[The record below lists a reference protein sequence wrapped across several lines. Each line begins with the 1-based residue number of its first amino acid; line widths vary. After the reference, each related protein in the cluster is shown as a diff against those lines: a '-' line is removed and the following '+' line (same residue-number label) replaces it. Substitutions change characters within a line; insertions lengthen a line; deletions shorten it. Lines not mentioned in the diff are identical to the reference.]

1 MRDNKKKGDINAA
14 ETSDAV
20 SPITPDQPLIIDL
33 PDGQKLVV
41 GNMVEGSVIEV
52 ATWRG
57 TGRPDSR
64 TSRLMLGMS
73 PGSLTPTVVQTE
85 SGEKAKLTPKDR
97 IAALLKS
104 LQALPKSLFI
114 KKEDGEKKEKK
125 EEKKEEK
132 NFFKKP
138 EADKQAKSLSLKG
151 DESKSKRAFF
161 MDFLVRSTHE
171 QAKQEQ
177 SKQEELEIDKW
188 LDSMRSKSTNGMPP
202 RKSTTK
208 TSSTAAKSKKAKPEA
223 RKSKG
228 G

>member
-1 MRDNKKKGDINAA
+1 MRDNKKKGDVNAT

-20 SPITPDQPLIIDL
+20 PPITPDQPLIIDL

-85 SGEKAKLTPKDR
+85 SGEKAKLTAKDR

-114 KKEDGEKKEKK
+114 KKEEGAKKD
-125 EEKKEEK
+125 KKEEK
-132 NFFKKP
+132 NFFKKS
-138 EADKQAKSLSLKG
+138 EADKSDKSLSLKG
-151 DESKSKRAFF
+151 DEAKSKKAFF
-161 MDFLVRSTHE
+161 MDFLVRSSHE

-177 SKQEELEIDKW
+177 SKQEDLDINKW
-188 LDSMRSKSTNGMPP
+188 LESIRTKTATQTPA

-208 TSSTAAKSKKAKPEA
+208 TTSTAAKSKKAKPA
-223 RKSKG
+223 TRKSKG
-228 G
+228 K

>member
-1 MRDNKKKGDINAA
+1 MRDNKKKGDVNAV

-114 KKEDGEKKEKK
+114 KKEEGAKKEKK
-125 EEKKEEK
+125 EK

-138 EADKQAKSLSLKG
+138 EADKSDKSLSLKG
-151 DESKSKRAFF
+151 DEAKSKKAFF
-161 MDFLVRSTHE
+161 MDFLVRSSHE

-177 SKQEELEIDKW
+177 SKQDELEIDKW
-188 LDSMRSKSTNGMPP
+188 LDSMRSKSANGTPP

-208 TSSTAAKSKKAKPEA
+208 ASSTAAKSKKAKPAA
-223 RKSKG
+223 RKTKG
-228 G
+228 R

>member
-1 MRDNKKKGDINAA
+1 MSRKPKDSAA
-14 ETSDAV
+14 PANEPEATT
-20 SPITPDQPLIIDL
+20 PITPDQPLIIDL

-114 KKEDGEKKEKK
+114 KKEEGDKKEKK
-125 EEKKEEK
+125 EKKEEK

-138 EADKQAKSLSLKG
+138 EVDKQASSLSLKG
-151 DESKSKRAFF
+151 DESKSKKAFF
-161 MDFLVRSTHE
+161 MDFLVRSSHE

-177 SKQEELEIDKW
+177 SKQDELEIDKW
-188 LDSMRSKSTNGMPP
+188 LDSMRSKSAAAAPP

-208 TSSTAAKSKKAKPEA
+208 ASSTAAKSKNAKPAA

-228 G
+228 K

>member
-1 MRDNKKKGDINAA
+1 MKFKRTRASGGF
-14 ETSDAV
+14 

-33 PDGQKLVV
+33 PDGQKLVG

-73 PGSLTPTVVQTE
+73 PGSLSPTVVQTE

-97 IAALLKS
+97 ALAFLKS

-114 KKEDGEKKEKK
+114 KKEEGAKKEKK
-125 EEKKEEK
+125 EEEK
-132 NFFKKP
+132 HSFKKS
-138 EADKQAKSLSLKG
+138 ATDKSDKSLSLKG
-151 DESKSKRAFF
+151 DQAKSKKAFF
-161 MDFLVRSTHE
+161 MDFLVRSSHE

-177 SKQEELEIDKW
+177 SKQEDLDIDKW
-188 LDSMRSKSTNGMPP
+188 LESIRTKTATQTPA

-208 TSSTAAKSKKAKPEA
+208 TTSTAAKSKKAKPA
-223 RKSKG
+223 TRKSKG
-228 G
+228 K

>member
-1 MRDNKKKGDINAA
+1 MRDNKKKGDVNAV
-14 ETSDAV
+14 ETPDAV

-114 KKEDGEKKEKK
+114 KKEEGAKKEKK
-125 EEKKEEK
+125 EK

-138 EADKQAKSLSLKG
+138 EADKSDKSLSLKG
-151 DESKSKRAFF
+151 DEAKSKKAFF
-161 MDFLVRSTHE
+161 MDFLVRSSHE

-177 SKQEELEIDKW
+177 SKQDELEIDKW
-188 LDSMRSKSTNGMPP
+188 LDSMRSKSANGTPP

-208 TSSTAAKSKKAKPEA
+208 ASSTAAKSKKAKPAA
-223 RKSKG
+223 RKTKG
-228 G
+228 R

>member
-1 MRDNKKKGDINAA
+1 MRDNKKKGDVNAA

-104 LQALPKSLFI
+104 LQAFPKNLFI
-114 KKEDGEKKEKK
+114 KKEEGAKK
-125 EEKKEEK
+125 EKKEEK

-138 EADKQAKSLSLKG
+138 EADKSDKSLSLKG
-151 DESKSKRAFF
+151 DEAKSKKAFF

-188 LDSMRSKSTNGMPP
+188 LDSMRSKTAAAPP

-208 TSSTAAKSKKAKPEA
+208 ASLTAAKSKKAKPAA
-223 RKSKG
+223 RKTKG
-228 G
+228 R

>member
-1 MRDNKKKGDINAA
+1 MSRKPKDSAA
-14 ETSDAV
+14 PANEPEVT
-20 SPITPDQPLIIDL
+20 PQITPDQPLIIDL

-73 PGSLTPTVVQTE
+73 PGSLAPTVVQTE

-114 KKEDGEKKEKK
+114 KKEEGDKK
-125 EEKKEEK
+125 EKKEEK
-132 NFFKKP
+132 NFFKKS
-138 EADKQAKSLSLKG
+138 EVDKSDKSLSLKG
-151 DESKSKRAFF
+151 DESKSKKAFF
-161 MDFLVRSTHE
+161 MDFLVRSSHE

-177 SKQEELEIDKW
+177 SKQDELEIDKW
-188 LDSMRSKSTNGMPP
+188 LDSMRSKSANGTPP
-202 RKSTTK
+202 RKLTTK
-208 TSSTAAKSKKAKPEA
+208 ASTPAAKSKNAKPAA

-228 G
+228 K

>member
-1 MRDNKKKGDINAA
+1 MRDNKKKGDVNATEA
-14 ETSDAV
+14 SDAV
-20 SPITPDQPLIIDL
+20 PPITPDQPLIIDL

-97 IAALLKS
+97 MAALLKS
-104 LQALPKSLFI
+104 LQAFPKNLFI
-114 KKEDGEKKEKK
+114 KKEEGAKKD
-125 EEKKEEK
+125 KKEEK

-138 EADKQAKSLSLKG
+138 EADKSDKSLSLKG
-151 DESKSKRAFF
+151 DEAKSKKAFF
-161 MDFLVRSTHE
+161 MDFLVRSSHE

-177 SKQEELEIDKW
+177 SKQEDLDIDKW
-188 LDSMRSKSTNGMPP
+188 LESIRTKTATQTPA

-208 TSSTAAKSKKAKPEA
+208 TTSTAAKSKKAKPA
-223 RKSKG
+223 TRKSKG
-228 G
+228 K

>member
-1 MRDNKKKGDINAA
+1 MGDVNAT

-20 SPITPDQPLIIDL
+20 PPITPDQPLIIDL

-73 PGSLTPTVVQTE
+73 PGSLSPTVVQTD
-85 SGEKAKLTPKDR
+85 SGEKTKLTPKDR
-97 IAALLKS
+97 ITAFLKS
-104 LQALPKSLFI
+104 LQAFPKNLFI
-114 KKEDGEKKEKK
+114 KKEEGAKKEKK
-125 EEKKEEK
+125 EEEK
-132 NFFKKP
+132 NSIKKP

-151 DESKSKRAFF
+151 DEAKSKKAFF
-161 MDFLVRSTHE
+161 MDFLVRSSHE

-177 SKQEELEIDKW
+177 SKQEDLDIDKW
-188 LDSMRSKSTNGMPP
+188 LESIRTKTATQTPV

-208 TSSTAAKSKKAKPEA
+208 TTSTAAKSKKAKPA
-223 RKSKG
+223 TRKSKG
-228 G
+228 K

>member
-1 MRDNKKKGDINAA
+1 MSRNPKKPAA
-14 ETSDAV
+14 PLSEPEVT

-114 KKEDGEKKEKK
+114 KKEEGA
-125 EEKKEEK
+125 KKEEK

-138 EADKQAKSLSLKG
+138 EGDKSDKSLSLKG
-151 DESKSKRAFF
+151 DESKSKKAFF
-161 MDFLVRSTHE
+161 MDFLVRSSHE

-177 SKQEELEIDKW
+177 SKQDELEIDKW
-188 LDSMRSKSTNGMPP
+188 LDSIRSKSAAVAPP

-208 TSSTAAKSKKAKPEA
+208 ASSTAAKSKNAKPAA

-228 G
+228 K

>member
-1 MRDNKKKGDINAA
+1 MRDNKKKGDVNAT

-20 SPITPDQPLIIDL
+20 PPITPDQPLIIDL

-104 LQALPKSLFI
+104 LQAFPKNLFI
-114 KKEDGEKKEKK
+114 KKEEGAKK
-125 EEKKEEK
+125 EKKEEK

-138 EADKQAKSLSLKG
+138 EGDKPAKSLSLKG
-151 DESKSKRAFF
+151 DEAKSKKAFF
-161 MDFLVRSTHE
+161 MDFLVRSSHE

-177 SKQEELEIDKW
+177 SKQEDLDINKW
-188 LDSMRSKSTNGMPP
+188 LESIRTKTATQTPA

-208 TSSTAAKSKKAKPEA
+208 ASSTAAKSKKAKPA
-223 RKSKG
+223 TRKSKG
-228 G
+228 K

>member
-1 MRDNKKKGDINAA
+1 MSRKPKDSAA
-14 ETSDAV
+14 PANEPEATP
-20 SPITPDQPLIIDL
+20 PITPDQPLIIDL

-104 LQALPKSLFI
+104 LQGLPKSLFI
-114 KKEDGEKKEKK
+114 KKEEGDKK
-125 EEKKEEK
+125 EKKEEK

-138 EADKQAKSLSLKG
+138 EADKSDKSLSLKG
-151 DESKSKRAFF
+151 DESKSKKAFF
-161 MDFLVRSTHE
+161 MDFLVRSSHE

-177 SKQEELEIDKW
+177 SKQDELEIDKW
-188 LDSMRSKSTNGMPP
+188 LDSMRSKSANGTPP

-208 TSSTAAKSKKAKPEA
+208 ASSTAAKSRKAKPAA
-223 RKSKG
+223 RKTKG
-228 G
+228 R

>member
-1 MRDNKKKGDINAA
+1 MRDNKKKGDVNATEA
-14 ETSDAV
+14 SDAV
-20 SPITPDQPLIIDL
+20 PPITPDQPLIIDL

-73 PGSLTPTVVQTE
+73 PGSLSPTVVQTD

-97 IAALLKS
+97 ALAFLKS

-114 KKEDGEKKEKK
+114 KKEEGAKKEKQ
-125 EEKKEEK
+125 EEKHS
-132 NFFKKP
+132 FKKP
-138 EADKQAKSLSLKG
+138 AADKSDKSLSLKS
-151 DESKSKRAFF
+151 DEAKSKKAFF
-161 MDFLVRSTHE
+161 MDFLVRSAHE

-188 LDSMRSKSTNGMPP
+188 LESIRTKTATQTPA

-208 TSSTAAKSKKAKPEA
+208 TTSTAAKSKKAKPA
-223 RKSKG
+223 TRKSKG
-228 G
+228 K

>member
-1 MRDNKKKGDINAA
+1 MSRNPKKPAAPIN
-14 ETSDAV
+14 EPEVT

-73 PGSLTPTVVQTE
+73 PGSLSPTVVQTE

-97 IAALLKS
+97 ALAFLKS
-104 LQALPKSLFI
+104 LQGLPKSLFI
-114 KKEDGEKKEKK
+114 KKEEGA
-125 EEKKEEK
+125 KKEEK
-132 NFFKKP
+132 NFFKKA
-138 EADKQAKSLSLKG
+138 EADKEAKSLSLKG
-151 DESKSKRAFF
+151 DEAKSKKAYFL
-161 MDFLVRSTHE
+161 DFLVRSSHE

-177 SKQEELEIDKW
+177 SKQEDLDIDKW
-188 LDSMRSKSTNGMPP
+188 LESIRTKTAAQTPA
-202 RKSTTK
+202 RKSTAK
-208 TSSTAAKSKKAKPEA
+208 TTSTASKSKKAKPA
-223 RKSKG
+223 PPKSKG
-228 G
+228 K

>member
-1 MRDNKKKGDINAA
+1 MRDNKKKGDVNAT

-20 SPITPDQPLIIDL
+20 PPITPDQPLIIDL

-114 KKEDGEKKEKK
+114 KKEEGAKKEKK
-125 EEKKEEK
+125 EK

-138 EADKQAKSLSLKG
+138 EADKSDKSLSLKG
-151 DESKSKRAFF
+151 DEAKSKKAFF
-161 MDFLVRSTHE
+161 MDFLVRSSHE

-177 SKQEELEIDKW
+177 SKQEDLDIDKW
-188 LDSMRSKSTNGMPP
+188 LESIRTKTATQTPA

-208 TSSTAAKSKKAKPEA
+208 TTSTAAKSKKAKPA
-223 RKSKG
+223 TRKSKG
-228 G
+228 K

>member
-1 MRDNKKKGDINAA
+1 MRDNKKKGDVNAT

-20 SPITPDQPLIIDL
+20 QPITPDQPLIIDL

-73 PGSLTPTVVQTE
+73 PGSLSPTVVQTD

-97 IAALLKS
+97 ALALLKS

-114 KKEDGEKKEKK
+114 KKEEGAKKEKQ
-125 EEKKEEK
+125 EEK
-132 NFFKKP
+132 NSFKKP
-138 EADKQAKSLSLKG
+138 ETDKPAKSLSLKG
-151 DESKSKRAFF
+151 DEAKSKKAFL
-161 MDFLVRSTHE
+161 MDFLVRSSHE

-177 SKQEELEIDKW
+177 SKQEDLDIDKW
-188 LDSMRSKSTNGMPP
+188 LESIRTKTATQTPA

-208 TSSTAAKSKKAKPEA
+208 TTSTAAKSKKAKPA
-223 RKSKG
+223 TRKSKG
-228 G
+228 K

>member
-1 MRDNKKKGDINAA
+1 MRDNKKKGDVNAV

-114 KKEDGEKKEKK
+114 KKEEGAKKD
-125 EEKKEEK
+125 KKEEK
-132 NFFKKP
+132 NFFKKS
-138 EADKQAKSLSLKG
+138 EADKPAKSLSLKG
-151 DESKSKRAFF
+151 DEAKSKKAFF
-161 MDFLVRSTHE
+161 MDFLVRSSHE

-177 SKQEELEIDKW
+177 SKQDELEIDKW
-188 LDSMRSKSTNGMPP
+188 LDSMRSKSANGTPP

-208 TSSTAAKSKKAKPEA
+208 ASSTAAKSKKAKPAA

-228 G
+228 R

>member
-1 MRDNKKKGDINAA
+1 MRDNKKKGDVNATEA
-14 ETSDAV
+14 SDAV
-20 SPITPDQPLIIDL
+20 TPITPDQPLIIDL

-73 PGSLTPTVVQTE
+73 PGSLSPTVVQTD
-85 SGEKAKLTPKDR
+85 SGEKAKLTPKDLVL
-97 IAALLKS
+97 AFLKS

-114 KKEDGEKKEKK
+114 KKEEGAKKEKK
-125 EEKKEEK
+125 EEEK
-132 NFFKKP
+132 HSFKKP
-138 EADKQAKSLSLKG
+138 AADKPAKSLSLKG
-151 DESKSKRAFF
+151 DEAKSKKAFF
-161 MDFLVRSTHE
+161 MDFLVRSSHE

-177 SKQEELEIDKW
+177 SKQEDLDIDKW
-188 LDSMRSKSTNGMPP
+188 LESIRTKTATQTPA

-208 TSSTAAKSKKAKPEA
+208 TTSTAAKSKKAKPA
-223 RKSKG
+223 TRKSKG
-228 G
+228 K

>member
-1 MRDNKKKGDINAA
+1 MRDNKKKGDVNATEA
-14 ETSDAV
+14 SDAV
-20 SPITPDQPLIIDL
+20 PPITPDQPLIIDL

-73 PGSLTPTVVQTE
+73 PGSLSPTVVQTD

-97 IAALLKS
+97 ALAFLKS

-114 KKEDGEKKEKK
+114 KKEEGAKKEKK
-125 EEKKEEK
+125 EEEK
-132 NFFKKP
+132 NSFKKS
-138 EADKQAKSLSLKG
+138 EADKSDKSLSLKG
-151 DESKSKRAFF
+151 DEAKSKKAFF
-161 MDFLVRSTHE
+161 MDFLVRSSHE

-177 SKQEELEIDKW
+177 SKQDELEIDKW
-188 LDSMRSKSTNGMPP
+188 LDSMRSKSANGTPP

-208 TSSTAAKSKKAKPEA
+208 ASSTAAKSKKAKPAA

-228 G
+228 R

>member
-1 MRDNKKKGDINAA
+1 MRDNKKKGDVDAV

-104 LQALPKSLFI
+104 LQTFPKNLFI
-114 KKEDGEKKEKK
+114 KKEEGTKK
-125 EEKKEEK
+125 EKKEEK

-138 EADKQAKSLSLKG
+138 EGDKSDKSLSLKG
-151 DESKSKRAFF
+151 DEAKSKRAFF
-161 MDFLVRSTHE
+161 MDFLVRSSHE

-177 SKQEELEIDKW
+177 SKQDELEIDKW
-188 LDSMRSKSTNGMPP
+188 LESIRTKTATQTPV

-208 TSSTAAKSKKAKPEA
+208 TTSTAAKSKKAKPAA

-228 G
+228 R

>member
-1 MRDNKKKGDINAA
+1 MRDNKKKGDVNATEA
-14 ETSDAV
+14 SDAV
-20 SPITPDQPLIIDL
+20 PPITPDQPLIIDL

-73 PGSLTPTVVQTE
+73 PGSLSPTVVQTD

-104 LQALPKSLFI
+104 LQAFPKNLFI
-114 KKEDGEKKEKK
+114 KKEEGAKK
-125 EEKKEEK
+125 EKKEEK

-138 EADKQAKSLSLKG
+138 EGDKPDKSLSLKG
-151 DESKSKRAFF
+151 GEAKSKKAFF
-161 MDFLVRSTHE
+161 MDFLVRSSHE

-177 SKQEELEIDKW
+177 SKQDELEIDKW
-188 LDSMRSKSTNGMPP
+188 LDSMRSKSANGTPP

-208 TSSTAAKSKKAKPEA
+208 TASTAAKSKKAKPAA

-228 G
+228 R

>member
-1 MRDNKKKGDINAA
+1 
-14 ETSDAV
+14 
-20 SPITPDQPLIIDL
+20 
-33 PDGQKLVV
+33 
-41 GNMVEGSVIEV
+41 
-52 ATWRG
+52 
-57 TGRPDSR
+57 
-64 TSRLMLGMS
+64 
-73 PGSLTPTVVQTE
+73 VQTE

-114 KKEDGEKKEKK
+114 KKEDGEKK
-125 EEKKEEK
+125 EKKEEK

-188 LDSMRSKSTNGMPP
+188 LDSMRSKSANGMPP

>member
-1 MRDNKKKGDINAA
+1 MRDNKKKGDVNAT

-73 PGSLTPTVVQTE
+73 PGSLTPTVVQTD

-97 IAALLKS
+97 ALAFLKS
-104 LQALPKSLFI
+104 MQALPKSLFI
-114 KKEDGEKKEKK
+114 KKEEGAKK
-125 EEKKEEK
+125 EKKEEK

-138 EADKQAKSLSLKG
+138 EADKPNKSLSLKG
-151 DESKSKRAFF
+151 DEAKSKKAFF
-161 MDFLVRSTHE
+161 MDFLVRSSHE

-177 SKQEELEIDKW
+177 SKQEDLDIDKW
-188 LDSMRSKSTNGMPP
+188 LESIRTKTATQTPV

-208 TSSTAAKSKKAKPEA
+208 TTSTAAKSKKAKPA
-223 RKSKG
+223 TRKSKG
-228 G
+228 K